1 MLKRRLTTVL
11 LTLVGCALAGTA
23 AAPEAVAHGSMQNPL
38 SRVEGCYLEG
48 AEIPKSAACKAAV
61 AAGGTAA
68 LYDWM
73 SLRIGDAA
81 GQHRG
86 LIPDGKLC
94 SAGNEVYKGMDL
106 ARADWPA
113 TNLTSGSDFTF
124 RFRATAPHKGTFQ
137 LFLTNSGYDPA
148 KPLAWSNLD
157 AQPFV
162 TVTDPQLVDGSYVL
176 PAKIPAG
183 RTGRQLVYA
192 IWQRSDSPEAFY
204 SCSDVVFDGSGSAP
218 GSTPVP
224 PAGGAGAGHS
234 HPATPTAPTTPGT
247 GSTAGTGA
255 TSAGSPTAPAPAA
268 PATPGGA
275 GAVPAAA
282 AGSTD
287 PTPGPAPA
295 AALTANPTTAP
306 GTADTEG
313 TAGSTAVADAER
325 LAQTGSDRSLGIL
338 ASIGAAFLLA
348 GATVFALRRGRR
360 APGTHAR

>member
-11 LTLVGCALAGTA
+11 LTLAGCALAGTA

-48 AEIPKSAACKAAV
+48 AENPKSAACKAAV

-86 LIPDGKLC
+86 RIPDGKLC
-94 SAGNEVYKGMDL
+94 SAGNEMYKGMDL

-113 TNLTSGSDFTF
+113 TNLTPGSDFTF

-137 LFLTNSGYDPA
+137 LFLTNSSYDPA

-224 PAGGAGAGHS
+224 PAGAGGGHS
-234 HPATPTAPTTPGT
+234 HPATPTAPGTPGAP
-247 GSTAGTGA
+247 TAGA
-255 TSAGSPTAPAPAA
+255 SAPGTPPAPAV
-268 PATPGGA
+268 PGGST
-275 GAVPAAA
+275 AVPAAA
-282 AGSTD
+282 AGTTD
-287 PTPGPAPA
+287 PASGPAPA
-295 AALTANPTTAP
+295 AVLA
-306 GTADTEG
+306 
-313 TAGSTAVADAER
+313 AGSTATAGAASGAADPSTVADAEK

-338 ASIGAAFLLA
+338 ASIGSAFLLA
-348 GATVFALRRGRR
+348 GGTVFALRRGRR
-360 APGTHAR
+360 TPGAHAR

>member
-11 LTLVGCALAGTA
+11 LTLACCALAGTA

-48 AEIPKSAACKAAV
+48 AENPKSAACKAAV

-94 SAGNEVYKGMDL
+94 SAGNEMYKGMDL

-113 TNLTSGSDFTF
+113 TNLTPGSDFTF
-124 RFRATAPHKGTFQ
+124 RFRATAPHRGTFQ
-137 LFLTNSGYDPA
+137 LFLTNSSYDPA

-157 AQPFV
+157 AQPFA
-162 TVTDPQLVDGSYVL
+162 TVTDPQLADGSYVL

-204 SCSDVVFDGSGSAP
+204 SCSDVVFDGSGSSP

-224 PAGGAGAGHS
+224 PAGAGAGHS
-234 HPATPTAPTTPGT
+234 HPATPSTPATPAPTAPGT
-247 GSTAGTGA
+247 GGTTAGT
-255 TSAGSPTAPAPAA
+255 PTAPAPAA
-268 PATPGGA
+268 PGGA
-275 GAVPAAA
+275 TAVPAAVT
-282 AGSTD
+282 GSTGTA
-287 PTPGPAPA
+287 PATAPA
-295 AALTANPTTAP
+295 AAPPAGAATTP
-306 GTADTEG
+306 GTAPVAADG
-313 TAGSTAVADAER
+313 TTVADAEK

-338 ASIGAAFLLA
+338 ASIGSAFLLA
-348 GATVFALRRGRR
+348 GATVFVLRRGRR
-360 APGTHAR
+360 TPGAHAR

>member
-11 LTLVGCALAGTA
+11 LTLAGCALAGTA

-48 AEIPKSAACKAAV
+48 AENPKSAACKAAV

-86 LIPDGKLC
+86 RIPDGKLC
-94 SAGNEVYKGMDL
+94 SAGDETYKGMDL

-113 TNLTSGSDFTF
+113 TNLAPGSDFTF

-137 LFLTNSGYDPA
+137 LFLTNSSYDPA

-224 PAGGAGAGHS
+224 PAGAGGGHS
-234 HPATPTAPTTPGT
+234 HPATPGTSTTPGT
-247 GSTAGTGA
+247 GATGAGTA
-255 TSAGSPTAPAPAA
+255 AAPVPAPASPGGSTAA
-268 PATPGGA
+268 PA
-275 GAVPAAA
+275 AVPAAA
-282 AGSTD
+282 AGTTD
-287 PTPGPAPA
+287 PASGPAPA
-295 AALTANPTTAP
+295 AAVP
-306 GTADTEG
+306 
-313 TAGSTAVADAER
+313 AGSTTTAGTAPATADPTTVADAEK

-338 ASIGAAFLLA
+338 ASIGSAFLLA
-348 GATVFALRRGRR
+348 GGTVFALRRGRR
-360 APGTHAR
+360 TPGAHAR

>member
-11 LTLVGCALAGTA
+11 LTLAGCALAGTA

-48 AEIPKSAACKAAV
+48 AENPKSAACKAAV

-73 SLRIGDAA
+73 SLRIGEAA
-81 GQHRG
+81 GQHRS
-86 LIPDGKLC
+86 LIPDGRLC
-94 SAGNEVYKGMDL
+94 SAGNEMYKGMDL

-113 TNLTSGSDFTF
+113 TNLTPGSDFTF
-124 RFRATAPHKGTFQ
+124 RFRATAPHRGTFQ
-137 LFLTNSGYDPA
+137 LFLTNSSYDPA

-157 AQPFV
+157 AQPFA
-162 TVTDPQLVDGSYVL
+162 TVTDPQLTDGSYIL

-224 PAGGAGAGHS
+224 PAGAGAGHS
-234 HPATPTAPTTPGT
+234 HPATPSTPATPAPTAPGTGGATPGT
-247 GSTAGTGA
+247 
-255 TSAGSPTAPAPAA
+255 PTAPAPA
-268 PATPGGA
+268 PAGGTT
-275 GAVPAAA
+275 AVPAAVS
-282 AGSTD
+282 GNTD
-287 PTPGPAPA
+287 TAPATAPA
-295 AALTANPTTAP
+295 AAPPAGPPTTTGTAP
-306 GTADTEG
+306 GAAD
-313 TAGSTAVADAER
+313 STTVADAEK

-338 ASIGAAFLLA
+338 ASIGSAFLLA
-348 GATVFALRRGRR
+348 GATVFVLRRGRR
-360 APGTHAR
+360 TPGAHAR